1 MAKIRIKRSCESYSI
16 FVIINQ
22 AVFSLNGIDKIE
34 NGATGCPI
42 LLVSTVEYRILYTK
56 GNWIEGK
63 NVIMLYYIFFGFLDI
78 GETTLSG
85 CLLNLRYIGNSAD
98 TLFYSLNYTVENTE
112 FNNLY
117 F

>member
-1 MAKIRIKRSCESYSI
+1 MAKIRIKRSSESYSI

-63 NVIMLYYIFFGFLDI
+63 NVIMLYYIFWFFGYWR
-78 GETTLSG
+78 
-85 CLLNLRYIGNSAD
+85 NNSFG
-98 TLFYSLNYTVENTE
+98 LFTE
-112 FNNLY
+112 SKVHRQQR
-117 F
+117 